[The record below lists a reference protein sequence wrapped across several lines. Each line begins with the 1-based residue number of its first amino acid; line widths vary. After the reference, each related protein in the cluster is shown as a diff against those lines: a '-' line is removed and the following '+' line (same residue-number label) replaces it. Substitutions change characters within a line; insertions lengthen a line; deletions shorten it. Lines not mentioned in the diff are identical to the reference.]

1 MEVAIAYDLVTE
13 VVQRPGT
20 PDELLEEYDPPETID
35 AIEEALRANG
45 VRTRRL
51 GGGERLVRALLDD
64 RPDLVFNVA
73 EGAETRSREAHI
85 PAVLELLGVPYT
97 HSDPLTMAVTLD
109 KAAAKVIVAAQ
120 GLPTPAHQLVDDP
133 DFDLEL
139 ELPLVAKPAHEGS
152 SIGIY
157 SGVSIIRE
165 ASDVRPRVRELLD
178 RYRQPVLLEE
188 MCPGEELTVGV
199 LGSGEGAEAVGVME
213 IVPRNGDLG
222 DFLYSLDVKRNYEA
236 EVEYRVP
243 PSTPPE
249 TARRAQEIALEA
261 YRALGCRDVARIDL
275 RVGRDGR
282 PQFLEAN
289 PLPGLHP
296 KSSDLVILTGMLEMP
311 YAELIGRILDE
322 ARRRYGL

>member
-51 GGGERLVRALLDD
+51 GGGVRLVRARHND
-64 RPDLVFNVA
+64 RRDLVFNVA

-120 GLPTPAHQLVDDP
+120 GVPTPAHQLAEDP
-133 DFDLEL
+133 DFELGL

-165 ASDVRPRVRELLD
+165 ASDVRPRVRELLE
-178 RYRQPVLLEE
+178 RYRQPVLLE
-188 MCPGEELTVGV
+188 
-199 LGSGEGAEAVGVME
+199 
-213 IVPRNGDLG
+213 
-222 DFLYSLDVKRNYEA
+222 
-236 EVEYRVP
+236 
-243 PSTPPE
+243 
-249 TARRAQEIALEA
+249 
-261 YRALGCRDVARIDL
+261 
-275 RVGRDGR
+275 
-282 PQFLEAN
+282 
-289 PLPGLHP
+289 
-296 KSSDLVILTGMLEMP
+296 
-311 YAELIGRILDE
+311 
-322 ARRRYGL
+322 